1 MLGAK
6 LALNPKCPLCVKGG
20 WRTALCVRG
29 DCEWHLHIPA
39 WIFYSNKALAI
50 SFLCATISCE
60 IWRSFKARGKQF
72 SECVFFPLPLV
83 ATRVFVN
90 PLLNARVRLYA
101 RLLLFSK
108 IFYFAKS
115 FREPCFPFQNSSY
128 PPSPL
133 FFKGNKDN
141 PSIRLPRLSASL

>member
-1 MLGAK
+1 MPQFLSKFGV
-6 LALNPKCPLCVKGG
+6 LSRQGG
-20 WRTALCVRG
+20 
-29 DCEWHLHIPA
+29 
-39 WIFYSNKALAI
+39 N
-50 SFLCATISCE
+50 SFPSL
-60 IWRSFKARGKQF
+60 F
-72 SECVFFPLPLV
+72 SPFLDLV

-101 RLLLFSK
+101 RLLLFPK

-133 FFKGNKDN
+133 FFKGGLWFHACLFGEGGTTESLGGQPIAFQVTQSCHFERSGSVVEK
-141 PSIRLPRLSASL
+141 SRCLALSWC